1 MRTAVGTAS
10 PKAAQTFSET
20 GRNELNLA
28 QARERRPC
36 PLPSPGFRHRLWL
49 LRVTWLTQENLSSMA
64 GFLRSWFNSMM
75 MVLFKFQST
84 WNTPEKYSRTT

>member
-1 MRTAVGTAS
+1 MFYETEKPLSVLDIHSRRGRIVTRTAVGTAS

-36 PLPSPGFRHRLWL
+36 PLPSPGFAAQAV
-49 LRVTWLTQENLSSMA
+49 VTESNMA
-64 GFLRSWFNSMM
+64 HSG
-75 MVLFKFQST
+75 KFI
-84 WNTPEKYSRTT
+84 